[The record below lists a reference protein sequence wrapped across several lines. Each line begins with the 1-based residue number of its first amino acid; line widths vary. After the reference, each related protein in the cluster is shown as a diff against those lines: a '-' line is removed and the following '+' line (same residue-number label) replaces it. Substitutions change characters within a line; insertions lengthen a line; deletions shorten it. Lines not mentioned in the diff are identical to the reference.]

1 MDTFWQWME
10 TVFRGTVIPVIVL
23 WVTGLVFVRLILRFA
38 AKALK
43 RTHLGVSAHTLL
55 YSILKIIL
63 YLLFGCAV
71 AASLG
76 IDITGIVALASV
88 LTLAISLS
96 LQNALTNIFGGCSL
110 LYTKPFTVEDFVEIN
125 GQSGIVKEIG
135 LTYTRLVTPDGKV
148 IFLPNHQVASEEI
161 VNYTTS
167 GLRRVET
174 AVTVPFSVPAE
185 QVFRSLLAAG
195 VHQKVLPSPAPFVN
209 IEEYKPYG
217 VVYNL
222 YVWCQ
227 AEDYWSVLFDVN
239 KKIKEAFET
248 ENISIPFLPQYPE

>member
-1 MDTFWQWME
+1 MDVFWQWLE
-10 TVFRGTVIPVIVL
+10 SVFRGTVVPVVIL

-71 AASLG
+71 AKSLG

-96 LQNALTNIFGGCSL
+96 LQNALSNIFGGCSL
-110 LYTKPFTVEDFVEIN
+110 LYTKPFTIDDFVEIN
-125 GQSGIVKEIG
+125 GQTGTVKEIG
-135 LTYTRLVTPDGKV
+135 LTYTRLATPDGKI

-161 VNYTTS
+161 VNYTAS
-167 GLRRVET
+167 GLRRVEIG
-174 AVTVPFSVPAE
+174 VTLPFSISAE
-185 QVFRSLLAAG
+185 KVFHCLLLSG
-195 VHQKVLPSPAPFVN
+195 THPRVLRSPAPFVN
-209 IEEYKPYG
+209 IGEYKPYG

-222 YVWCQ
+222 YLWCRS
-227 AEDYWSVLFDVN
+227 EDYWGVLFDTN
-239 KKIKEAFET
+239 KKVKEILEQ
-248 ENISIPFLPQYPE
+248 ENITIPHLLRYSE